1 MLSHQHVWRTEL
13 ARTLQ
18 QSYRVIRCTDRAFYL
33 RTLIDSLTEKYEL
46 LTHRVEVHEVSLQ
59 VHNLRGI
66 LSEQGQILG

>member
-1 MLSHQHVWRTEL
+1 MCGEQSWPGLCNKVTEW
-13 ARTLQ
+13 
-18 QSYRVIRCTDRAFYL
+18 AFYL

>member
-18 QSYRVIRCTDRAFYL
+18 QSRWAFYL

>member
-18 QSYRVIRCTDRAFYL
+18 QSYRVIRAFYL

>member
-13 ARTLQ
+13 AW
-18 QSYRVIRCTDRAFYL
+18 AFYL

>member
-18 QSYRVIRCTDRAFYL
+18 QSYRVIRCTDAFYL